1 MQSTHWKAVVG
12 SMLLIAQAYGQ
23 GCSDAG
29 FCTMGAMKPDQPFNK
44 KVEFKLRSMEFSFY
58 RGTTTASPIVYA
70 ATADL
75 NFSLSQKTF
84 FQLKIPYQAVEG
96 NFDKTSGLS
105 DLSLSLTR
113 VLKTSENY
121 DINFTLGGKIP
132 SSGADLK
139 RSTDG
144 APLPM
149 YYQVSLGSY
158 DFVSGIS
165 LKNRSWLVATGI
177 QIAFNQND
185 NNFTREAW
193 QEPVYPDFN
202 YVKKHHDSRKLKRG
216 TDVMLRL
223 ERNFRYSQF
232 NFSVGAL
239 PIFRITKDEIEDP
252 LTGSRAKQ
260 EGTTGMALSAIV
272 TAGYSFDVRSG
283 VRLLLGQ
290 KITQRK
296 VNPDGLTRNMVS
308 TLSYYYRF

>member
-1 MQSTHWKAVVG
+1 MNSAILKVAVPI
-12 SMLLIAQAYGQ
+12 MLLMGQSYGQ

-58 RGTTTASPIVYA
+58 RGTTTASPIVYV

-84 FQLKIPYQAVEG
+84 FQIKLPYQAVEG
-96 NFDKTSGLS
+96 NFDKISGLS
-105 DLSLSLTR
+105 DLSLSITR
-113 VLKTSENY
+113 VLKATDSY
-121 DINFTLGGKIP
+121 DINFTVGGKIP

-139 RSTDG
+139 RSSDG

-165 LKNRSWLVATGI
+165 FKNRHWLVATGI
-177 QIAFNQND
+177 QYAFNQND

-202 YVKKHHDSRKLKRG
+202 YVKKHHDSRRLRRG
-216 TDVMLRL
+216 TDVMLRV
-223 ERNFRYSQF
+223 ERNFRFSQF

-239 PIFRITKDEIEDP
+239 PIFRVTKDEIEDP
-252 LTGSRAKQ
+252 LTGLRAKQ

-283 VRLLLGQ
+283 VRLLVGQ
-290 KITQRK
+290 KITQRE